1 MKIVSL
7 KNCAKVLFMCL
18 CANSYAQDGIGI
30 GTTNPKAL
38 LDVYSND
45 AMKGGILI
53 PRYNADDLLNINL
66 TEEHNSML
74 VYITSP
80 LTNVIPGI
88 CENMISTGFYY
99 YNHSTTKFLK
109 FSDDNNVKGWSTTG
123 NTDVSQNNFLGTI
136 NDAPLKLK
144 INNLNYGVLSQN
156 SNIGIGYDALLSYS
170 QGTTEQNVAIGRYT
184 MSNISS
190 GKYNIALGSKAMINT
205 VNSNQNIAFGYEAL
219 SNVSGSGTG
228 FNIAMGYQAI
238 GSGINVINNIS
249 LGRSTL
255 SKLVTGGNNI
265 ALGNAALS
273 LATEVSNNIAI
284 GQNTLS
290 KILTHSNNNA
300 IGYNALQKLE
310 SGENN
315 IAIGSAAGRNL
326 ITGSNNIV
334 IGYDANLT
342 SSADNTVILGNSL
355 NNSYKIWSSSWTYLS
370 DQSAKHSISQI
381 PVGLD
386 FIKSLKP
393 VEYIYNNETNNSK
406 TLGFVAQEM
415 NESMKQFGLKNYGL
429 VQQFDEN
436 RLGLRLND
444 LFPIITK
451 AIQEQQEV
459 IEKQQ
464 QDIDNLK
471 KELDEIKKLLL
482 SKK

>member
-1 MKIVSL
+1 MKIVSF
-7 KNCAKVLFMCL
+7 KNCAKVLLLCL
-18 CANSYAQDGIGI
+18 CANSYAQNGIGI

-53 PRYNADDLLNINL
+53 PRYNADDLINL
-66 TEEHNSML
+66 NLTVEQNSML
-74 VYITSP
+74 VYINSP
-80 LTNVIPGI
+80 LTTASAGI
-88 CENMISTGFYY
+88 CELMTSSGFYY
-99 YNHSTTKFLK
+99 YNHALSKFLK
-109 FSDDNNVKGWSTTG
+109 FSENDTVKGWSTTG
-123 NTDVSQNNFLGTI
+123 NNDILENHFLGTT
-136 NDAPLKLK
+136 NDAAINLKV
-144 INNLNYGVLSQN
+144 NNLNYGVLSQN
-156 SNIGIGYDALLSYS
+156 SNIGIGYDALSNYS
-170 QGTTEQNVAIGRYT
+170 QGNTEQNVAIGRYS
-184 MSNISS
+184 MSNIRT

-219 SNVSGSGTG
+219 SNVSGAGSG

-265 ALGNAALS
+265 ALGNAALN
-273 LATEVSNNIAI
+273 LATEVTNNIAI
-284 GQNTLS
+284 GQNSLS
-290 KILTHSNNNA
+290 KILTHSNNTA
-300 IGYNALQKLE
+300 IGYNTFQKLE

-315 IAIGSAAGRNL
+315 IAIGAGAGKNL
-326 ITGSNNIV
+326 INGSNNIA
-334 IGYDANLT
+334 IGHEANLT
-342 SSADNTVILGNSL
+342 TSADNTVILGNSL

-415 NESMKQFGLKNYGL
+415 NESMKQFGLRNYGL
-429 VQQFDEN
+429 VQQFDDK

-459 IEKQQ
+459 IEQQQ

-471 KELDEIKKLLL
+471 KELDEIKQLLL